1 MLTRCWIPLVCV
13 PFLSSLPL
21 SFPNSLQFVVVQS
34 LSPIWLFTTPWTAT
48 HQASLFFTIFWSL
61 LKPVSIESM
70 MPSNHLLLLLLSP
83 SSPALSLSQHQGLFQ
98 WVGSSHQAAR
108 VSASVL
114 PMSILGW
121 FPLGLIGLVSL
132 LCEGFLGAVKLEKT
146 IQRVESLGG
155 SDTCLMSTLFECPQ
169 SRVHK
174 EAAAPSRSFLL

>member
-1 MLTRCWIPLVCV
+1 MLGEREPVENALEERQMLNLVYRDYLLCSQSCLTLCD
-13 PFLSSLPL
+13 PMDCSTPG
-21 SFPNSLQFVVVQS
+21 FPDTHYLQEFAHVHWVDDAIQ
-34 LSPIWLFTTPWTAT
+34 
-48 HQASLFFTIFWSL
+48 
-61 LKPVSIESM
+61 
-70 MPSNHLLLLLLSP
+70 PSHLLLLSSP